1 MTQDDP
7 GYDESLASHG
17 MRRRSLAAIVLLG
30 REGAIARPV
39 ERLDA
44 QVGLQLG
51 VAEMADKCDNG
62 TSRTSRRPA
71 CGLARRACRA
81 HGQDMNVL

>member
-1 MTQDDP
+1 MT
-7 GYDESLASHG
+7 SLWIVTETASHARYEATIAG
-17 MRRRSLAAIVLLG
+17 GDSLLG

-51 VAEMADKCDNG
+51 VAEMADKCDKG

-81 HGQDMNVL
+81 A